1 MKVFWGGVATAFLG
15 LLCIIIWHHAVLK
28 LVLSAIPLILLLGGL
43 MAAYLGYDKVKDKL
57 PCCKARETQEPS
69 NDAKLREE
77 VERYKQEA
85 ERYKQEAERLQSE
98 LDKSKT
104 RPKPAKKSPRIK

>member
-1 MKVFWGGVATAFLG
+1 MKVFMGGVATAFLG

-43 MAAYLGYDKVKDKL
+43 MAAYLWYDEVKDKL
-57 PCCKARETQEPS
+57 PCCRSKETPEPS
-69 NDAKLREE
+69 NDAKLTVE

-85 ERYKQEAERLQSE
+85 ERLKSE
-98 LDKSKT
+98 LDKTKT
-104 RPKPAKKSPRIK
+104 S